1 MAENNAKKS
10 ISVSTVVIII
20 LAVVIVLMLIFGTVI
35 FFMMKSNKEENPAT
49 VANTNS
55 QVVAENE
62 TKENIRLLMKVQIL
76 LVQLTLNQ
84 LLLVI
89 YLMIGRI
96 VSLY

>member
-55 QVVAENE
+55 QVVAEM
-62 TKENIRLLMKVQIL
+62 KQRKIIRLLMKVQIL

>member
-62 TKENIRLLMKVQIL
+62 TKEKKLQ
-76 LVQLTLNQ
+76 VQL
-84 LLLVI
+84 I
-89 YLMIGRI
+89 
-96 VSLY
+96 